1 MEVKDMEKPL
11 KDEEIKKV
19 VKETTKKKY
28 VVLQNNTDYAGVLY
42 QTWDTIL
49 LDNNTWFEKLFKL
62 I

>member
-11 KDEEIKKV
+11 KEETKKV
-19 VKETTKKKY
+19 VKEATKKKY

-42 QTWDTIL
+42 QAWDTIL